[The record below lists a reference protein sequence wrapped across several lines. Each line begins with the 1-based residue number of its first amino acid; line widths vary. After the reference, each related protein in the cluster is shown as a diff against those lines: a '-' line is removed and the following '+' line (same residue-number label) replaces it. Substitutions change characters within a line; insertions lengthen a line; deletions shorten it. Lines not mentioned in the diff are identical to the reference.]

1 VQPQV
6 AQACEFVGTHDRQ
19 AAAKLKHLI
28 EKFMKDLLRTQEQAR
43 GLD

>member
-6 AQACEFVGTHDRQ
+6 AQAFKFKGKHARQ
-19 AAAKLKHLI
+19 TAVIPRHLI